1 MKVGIMSMQRVV
13 NYGSFL
19 QAYGLKAVIEK
30 LGHTVEFVDYLAE
43 PSLIQKESATDCH
56 SEKSIIRRLL
66 RMLYP
71 SYRNYRAKQIRM
83 NKSFEEFSNAYEET
97 FLLQLGITG
106 KKNYLPALDL
116 LVIGSD
122 EVFNCTQSGNLV
134 GYSLQLF
141 GKDHQAKKLISYAAS
156 FGSTTLEKIEQH
168 HISDE
173 IVRYLGCFDALS
185 VRDGNSSQIVS
196 ELCGI
201 TPEQHIDPVL
211 LYDFPEVNEIK
222 IPMHDYM
229 VVYAYAGRIQDEE
242 TKEIRN
248 FAKKHQKKIL
258 SLGFYQP
265 FCDEFILA
273 SPIEALA
280 YMKHADYVVT
290 DTFHGTV
297 FSIKY
302 QVPFAT
308 IIRDSNQQK
317 LGDLLS
323 KFHLSARSLDDMNML
338 ERTLNIPLDKESVCT
353 QIKKYQ
359 KEAKAYLEKGLGV
372 RYDVSKEGC

>member
-19 QAYGLKAVIEK
+19 QAYGLKAVIEEW
-30 LGHTVEFVDYLAE
+30 GHTVEFVDYLAE
-43 PSLIQKESATDCH
+43 PSLIQEKPATDGH
-56 SEKSIIRRLL
+56 SEKSIIRRLF
-66 RMLYP
+66 RMLSP
-71 SYRNYRAKQIRM
+71 SYRDYRAKQIRL

-97 FLLQLGITG
+97 FLPQLGITK
-106 KKNYLPALDL
+106 KKNYLPVLDL

-122 EVFNCTQSGNLV
+122 EVFNCTQPGDLV

-141 GKDHQAKKLISYAAS
+141 GKDHRAKKLISYAAS
-156 FGSTTLEKIEQH
+156 FGSTTLEKIEQY

-185 VRDGNSSQIVS
+185 VRDGNSSQIIS
-196 ELCGI
+196 KLCGKI
-201 TPEQHIDPVL
+201 PEQHIDPVL
-211 LYDFPEVNEIK
+211 LYDFPEVNEIL
-222 IPMHDYM
+222 ISMHDYM
-229 VVYAYAGRIQDEE
+229 VVYAYAGRIKEE
-242 TKEIRN
+242 EAEEIRN
-248 FAKKHQKKIL
+248 FAKKYHKKIL

-265 FCDEFILA
+265 FADEFVMA

-280 YMKHADYVVT
+280 YIKHADYVVT

-308 IIRDSNQQK
+308 IVRDSNHQK
-317 LGDLLS
+317 LKDLLS
-323 KFHLSARSLDDMNML
+323 KFQLSTRSVDNMNML
-338 ERTLNIPLDKESVCT
+338 EKVLNTSIDQATVST
-353 QIKKYQ
+353 QIKEYQ
-359 KEAKAYLEKGLGV
+359 KKARTYLEKYLGKHLS
-372 RYDVSKEGC
+372 YS